1 MSIDD
6 FSLGHFYKRDDIRKK
21 LQLSNM
27 GGIRVGRKQN
37 IIVLFWNPKEE
48 KTLKKYDDTK
58 NASNIYHDYYDQQT
72 GLYNYTG
79 AGQSGD
85 QELSRVNKSLAES
98 KENNIPVYLF
108 RQYIPKENLEFLGQ
122 VELTTIKKSRQPD
135 ENDIMRNVFIFEL
148 KPIGKSLPHSDF
160 SETEA
165 LSRQLEEPLQKARGE
180 LDEIEKPDKKTIEKN
195 IKKLND
201 EIEKQEK
208 KEVNIP
214 RNKTGFER
222 FKKMVTEIKN
232 LYDQCMICKTK
243 HFEKEDGSIYSEVA
257 HIVPFHIDQDD
268 RSNNLM
274 SLCPTCHKKFD
285 YAKRTEKIKMYEQ
298 LCKNHPEINFRHPLF
313 FEE

>member
-6 FSLGHFYKRDDIRKK
+6 FSLGQFYKRDDIRKK

-27 GGIRVGRKQN
+27 GGIRVGKKQN

-48 KTLKKYDDTK
+48 KTKSKKLDTFGQP
-58 NASNIYHDYYDQQT
+58 NIYHDYYDQQT

-79 AGQSGD
+79 AGRYGD

-98 KENNIPVYLF
+98 NENNIPVYLF

-135 ENDIMRNVFIFEL
+135 ENDIMRDVFIFQL

-165 LSRQLEEPLQKARGE
+165 LSRQLEESRTRLQTQ
-180 LDEIEKPDKKTIEKN
+180 LDEIKKPDKKTIEEN

-201 EIEKQEK
+201 EIKKHEK

-222 FKKMVTEIKN
+222 FKKMVIEIKN

-285 YAKRTEKIKMYEQ
+285 YAKRIEKIKMYEQ
-298 LCKNHPEINFRHPLF
+298 LCKNYPEINFRQPLF